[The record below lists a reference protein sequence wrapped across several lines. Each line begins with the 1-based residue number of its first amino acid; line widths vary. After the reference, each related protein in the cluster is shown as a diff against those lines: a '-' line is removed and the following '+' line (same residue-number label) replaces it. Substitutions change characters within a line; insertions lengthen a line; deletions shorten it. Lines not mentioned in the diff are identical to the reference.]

1 MPLHRDIFWVGR
13 QWAVTGYGMQ
23 LIDQKVKG
31 YFDIEVARLWDQE
44 AVEALLAKGWL
55 NAGDFNKGLTV
66 ARARYPMPPQTA
78 APEAAGLH
86 LPEIASRNPQP
97 EPPRL
102 ELPPEPATLPKLEP
116 PVQSAAPE
124 PSILSL
130 LNSVLNEPTKPQP
143 PKLEL
148 PVQAPPEPI
157 ALDPRAVTPIEPPK
171 SVPPQAEPPKR
182 EPAPQAALPQ
192 PTVLRVQ
199 GTIPIRPAKPQPVK
213 PAAPRFAM
221 RVKGVRAKF
230 VAPWRVRIP

>member
-23 LIDQKVKG
+23 LIDQRVKG

-44 AVEALLAKGWL
+44 AVEGLLAKGWL

-66 ARARYPMPPQTA
+66 ARARYPMPPQAA
-78 APEAAGLH
+78 APEAAGLR
-86 LPEIASRNPQP
+86 LPENAALDPQP
-97 EPPRL
+97 KQTEL
-102 ELPPEPATLPKLEP
+102 ELPVEAAQPKLER

-130 LNSVLNEPTKPQP
+130 LDSVLTEPTKPQP

-148 PVQAPPEPI
+148 SVQAPAEPV
-157 ALDPRAVTPIEPPK
+157 ALDRRAITPIEPPR
-171 SVPPQAEPPKR
+171 SEPPQAEPPKR
-182 EPAPQAALPQ
+182 EQPPQAALHP

-199 GTIPIRPAKPQPVK
+199 GTIPIRPARPQPVK

-230 VAPWRVRIP
+230 VAPWRVRLP

>member
-31 YFDIEVARLWDQE
+31 YFDIEVARLWDHE
-44 AVEALLAKGWL
+44 AVEGLLAKGWL

-66 ARARYPMPPQTA
+66 ARARYPMPPQAA
-78 APEAAGLH
+78 APEAGVLR
-86 LPEIASRNPQP
+86 LPEIAALDPQP
-97 EPPRL
+97 KPPRL
-102 ELPPEPATLPKLEP
+102 ELPGEAPQPNLER

-124 PSILSL
+124 PSVLSL
-130 LNSVLNEPTKPQP
+130 LNSALTEPTKPQP
-143 PKLEL
+143 PKLEV

-157 ALDPRAVTPIEPPK
+157 ASNPPAVTSIEPPK

-182 EPAPQAALPQ
+182 EQPQQAALPQ

-230 VAPWRVRIP
+230 VAPWRVRLP

>member
-44 AVEALLAKGWL
+44 AVEGLLAKGWL

-66 ARARYPMPPQTA
+66 ARARYPMPPQA
-78 APEAAGLH
+78 VVPERS
-86 LPEIASRNPQP
+86 PEIARDPQP
-97 EPPRL
+97 ERPTL
-102 ELPPEPATLPKLEP
+102 ELPPEPAVPPKLER
-116 PVQSAAPE
+116 PVPSATPE

-130 LNSVLNEPTKPQP
+130 LDSVLTEPTKPQSP
-143 PKLEL
+143 RPEL

-157 ALDPRAVTPIEPPK
+157 ASNPQAAASIEPPK
-171 SVPPQAEPPKR
+171 SEPPQAEPPKR
-182 EPAPQAALPQ
+182 EQPPQAASPQ

-199 GTIPIRPAKPQPVK
+199 GTIPIRPARPQPVK
-213 PAAPRFAM
+213 PAAPRFSM

-230 VAPWRVRIP
+230 VAPWRVRLP